1 MKKVNLKTGILEYQD
16 SENLN
21 QLISF
26 GSRMNLKRGFL
37 FVSKVL
43 GKHLPTKPSIM
54 EKNFHNL
61 ANLIN
66 KVGNE
71 KTLVIGFAET
81 ATALGQG
88 VFEALNLENG
98 EYIHTTRY
106 NFSNSRLIEF
116 MEEHSHAPSHILY
129 QPKSNISEIT
139 NIILVDDE
147 VSTGKTTLNIV
158 EELKKVFP
166 NVKKYSLVSMLNW
179 SNLQND
185 EIEFLSLFSGKFHF
199 EKKDYSV
206 PTNLVSESENSQ
218 NLNNIITKDFGRFGV
233 TKKLEIDFE
242 QLLHNIDLGNKI
254 LVLGTGEFMYPP
266 YLLAKYLENQGFDSY
281 FQASTRSPINID
293 GIIKS
298 KISFKDN
305 YFENIDNFLY
315 NVENEKYDKI
325 LICYETARIPANH
338 NLKTILEKNMFSV
351 QEIFF

>member
-1 MKKVNLKTGILEYQD
+1 MKTVNLKTGMLEYQN
-16 SENLN
+16 SESLN

-54 EKNFHNL
+54 EKNFKDL
-61 ANLIN
+61 ANLI

-81 ATALGQG
+81 ATALGHG

-106 NFSNSRLIEF
+106 NFSHSRLIEF

-129 QPKSNISEIT
+129 KPKSNISEIK

-158 EELKKVFP
+158 KELKKVFP
-166 NVKKYSLVSMLNW
+166 NVQKYSLVSMLNW
-179 SNLQND
+179 SNLEND
-185 EIEFLSLFSGKFHF
+185 EIEFFSLFSGKFNF
-199 EKKDYSV
+199 QKKNYSI
-206 PTNLVSESENSQ
+206 PENLVSESQNSKT
-218 NLNNIITKDFGRFGV
+218 LDKIIKTDFGRFGM
-233 TKKLEIDFE
+233 TQKLAINFEI
-242 QLLHNIDLGNKI
+242 LLHKIDLGKKI

-266 YLLAKYLENQGFDSY
+266 YLLAKYLEDKGLNSY

-305 YFENIDNFLY
+305 YFENIDNFVY
-315 NVENEKYDKI
+315 NIANEKYDKI
-325 LICYETARIPANH
+325 LICYETNKIPTNH
-338 NLKTILEKNMFSV
+338 NLKIILEKNLFSV
-351 QEIFF
+351 TEIFF